1 MSTTA
6 ENMRI
11 VEVIRRNT
19 LQRFRNFWYLVDLLL
34 HVPSDI
40 ILEPLIIG
48 IVTLLIFLA
57 STQNK

>member
-57 STQNK
+57 FTQNK

>member
-57 STQNK
+57 FTQYK